1 MSQISRRDSLKYITL
16 ASIAAGTAV
25 GCTPTEKDESA
36 SHHHH
41 HSVDQSDEFKNL
53 TEADLA
59 LLQQTFFTDE
69 ERETVRVLAN
79 IIIPEDD
86 KSGNAEAAGVP
97 KFIEFMMLDQPHHQ
111 TAMRGGLKWMD
122 VQATKRYNKKFI
134 DCTEAEQ
141 LAIVDDIAYPDTA
154 DPRFSQGVIFFN
166 HFRDF
171 VATGFFTSK
180 IGIEDLQY
188 MGNRPAVW
196 EGAPQEWLDRLGVS
210 YDG

>member
-25 GCTPTEKDESA
+25 GCTPTEKGDDL
-36 SHHHH
+36 SHHGHT
-41 HSVDQSDEFKNL
+41 VDQNEAFKNL
-53 TEADLA
+53 SKEDLA
-59 LLQQTFFTDE
+59 LLEQTFFTEE

-97 KFIEFMMLDQPHHQ
+97 KFIEFMMLDQPEHQ
-111 TAMRGGLKWMD
+111 TAMRGGLKWIN
-122 VQATKRYNKKFI
+122 VQATKRYNKVFI
-134 DCTEAEQ
+134 NCTEPEQ

-154 DPRFSQGVIFFN
+154 APKFSQGVNFFN
-166 HFRDF
+166 QFRDF

-188 MGNRPAVW
+188 MGNRPSVW
-196 EGAPQEWLDRLGVS
+196 NGAPQEWLDKLGVS

>member
-25 GCTPTEKDESA
+25 GCNPTEKGDDL
-36 SHHHH
+36 SHHGHT
-41 HSVDQSDEFKNL
+41 VDQSEAFKNL
-53 TEADLA
+53 SKEDLA
-59 LLQQTFFTDE
+59 LLEQTFFTEE

-97 KFIEFMMLDQPHHQ
+97 KFIEFMMLDQPEHQ
-111 TAMRGGLKWMD
+111 TAMRGGLKWIN
-122 VQATKRYNKKFI
+122 VQATKRYNKVFI
-134 DCTEAEQ
+134 NCTEPEQ

-154 DPRFSQGVIFFN
+154 APKFSQGVNFFN
-166 HFRDF
+166 QFRDF

-188 MGNRPAVW
+188 MGNRPSVW
-196 EGAPQEWLDRLGVS
+196 NGAPQEWLDKLGVS